1 MSDPEPE
8 LVIHPREGTPAI
20 TDTPEDLAIA
30 VEELSSS
37 HMPVGVDVER
47 AAGFRYSDRAY
58 LIQIRREDVGTYLI
72 DAGALPDLTELSS
85 ALAQAPWIL
94 HAADQDL
101 KSLRMAGLHV
111 PELFDTEIAAQM
123 LGLERIGLAAVCE
136 YMLGLTLDK
145 NHQNSDWS
153 VRPLPH
159 SWLRYAALDVELLP
173 ELYRA
178 LGQAL
183 YAAERWDWAVAE
195 FEYIRTRPDKQPDPN
210 RWRTI
215 PGAGK
220 IRKRR
225 HLAIL
230 EELWHEREQIAA
242 EKDIAPTR
250 LIRNRT
256 LVSIALDPPRNRRG
270 LLSIQEMRRSRTRTH
285 TDRWL
290 KAIARGQARSRD
302 DLPPLHRPL
311 APGEHPRV
319 QQWRNTYPD
328 AHARLQKIRQVV
340 HARASQLHMD
350 PIMLLEPRVQRLIA
364 WNNIAYQGAELNAYL
379 SRLGVRD
386 WQIENIGHDIEKV
399 IRSF

>member
-1 MSDPEPE
+1 MSDPQPE

-20 TDTPEDLAIA
+20 TDTPEGLTSAASALA
-30 VEELSSS
+30 SST
-37 HMPVGVDVER
+37 MPVGVDVER

-58 LIQIRREDVGTYLI
+58 LIQIRREDVGTFLV
-72 DAGALPDLTELSS
+72 DAAALSQLDELSS
-85 ALAQAPWIL
+85 ALANAPWIL

-101 KSLRMAGLHV
+101 KSLRMAGLEI

-136 YMLGLTLDK
+136 HMLGLTLDK
-145 NHQNSDWS
+145 DHQNSDWS

-159 SWLRYAALDVELLP
+159 AWLRYAALDVELLP

-183 YAAERWDWAVAE
+183 YDAGRWDWAMAE
-195 FEYIRTRPDKQPDPN
+195 FEYVRTRPDKEPDPN

-225 HLAIL
+225 NLAIL
-230 EELWHEREQIAA
+230 EELWNERERIAA
-242 EKDIAPTR
+242 HKDIAPTR

-285 TDRWL
+285 TDSWL
-290 KAIARGQARSRD
+290 KAIARGKARSRD
-302 DLPPLHRPL
+302 ELPPLHRPL
-311 APGEHPRV
+311 APGEHPKV

-328 AHARLQKIRQVV
+328 AHARLQKIRKAVRT
-340 HARASQLHMD
+340 RATQLHMD
-350 PIMLLEPRVQRLIA
+350 PMMLLEPRVQRLIA
-364 WNNIAYQGAELNAYL
+364 WNHIAYQGEELNAYL
-379 SRLGVRD
+379 LRQGVRQ
-386 WQIENIGHDIEKV
+386 WQIENVGRSIEKI
-399 IRSF
+399 IRAF